1 MKGGIHS
8 LEKSKRHG
16 KNTYI
21 RVIKHKQDIDEP
33 IHEEEDER
41 KETYSSQ
48 EEEEEEEEKES
59 PVRKRINQIKSY
71 WAKQKGRNQNFKTYL

>member
-8 LEKSKRHG
+8 LEKSKWHR

-21 RVIKHKQDIDEP
+21 WVIRNKQDIDHPEDP
-33 IHEEEDER
+33 ILEEEDER
-41 KETYSSQ
+41 KESFSSQ

-59 PVRKRINQIKSY
+59 NVRRRINQIKSY
-71 WAKQKGRNQNFKTYL
+71 WAK